1 MTKHLQRDMESM
13 ERELITQSSLVEEMI
28 SKASRALFE
37 IDVNLANEVLEKE
50 RAINESE
57 VKIEEDCLKILA
69 LHQPVAVDL
78 RETATV
84 LKINNDLERIADLAV
99 NIAERT
105 IGLSHY
111 PDFSIPASL
120 APMTKVTISML
131 RDAID
136 AFIDFDTDK
145 ARDVCKRDDIVDEY
159 NREIIN
165 EIYLLMQ
172 TDTEL
177 IKPALHFFSSARHI
191 ERIADHTTNIAED
204 VIYLTEGEI
213 IRHRHKEIFTN

>member
-1 MTKHLQRDMESM
+1 M
-13 ERELITQSSLVEEMI
+13 
-28 SKASRALFE
+28 
-37 IDVNLANEVLEKE
+37 
-50 RAINESE
+50 
-57 VKIEEDCLKILA
+57 KIEEDCLKILA

-111 PDFSIPASL
+111 PNFHIPAAL
-120 APMTKVTISML
+120 EPMTKVTVSML

-136 AFIDFDTDK
+136 AFIDFDTEK
-145 ARDVCKRDDIVDEY
+145 ARAVCKRDDIVDGY

-165 EIYLLMQ
+165 EIYGLMQ
-172 TDTEL
+172 TDPSL

-213 IRHRHKEIFTN
+213 IRHRHKETFST